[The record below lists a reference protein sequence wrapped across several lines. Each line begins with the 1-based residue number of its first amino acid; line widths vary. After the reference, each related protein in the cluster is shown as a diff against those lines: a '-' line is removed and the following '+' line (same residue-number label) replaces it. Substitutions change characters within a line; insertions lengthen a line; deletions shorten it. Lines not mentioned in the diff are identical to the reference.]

1 MKGINMRKLV
11 LTLSAVLVFVAFTF
25 AGCSSS
31 DKKTTGT
38 KTTTTTKKTTEAK
51 TTTKKATTAPAT
63 K

>member
-1 MKGINMRKLV
+1 MRKIV
-11 LTLSAVLVFVAFTF
+11 LTLSAVLVLVAFTF

-38 KTTTTTKKTTEAK
+38 KTTTKKTTEAK